1 MIDNWFGLV
10 HELLKP
16 MLTKVTTKL
25 NIEKK
30 IVRIICNFPRSLSL
44 KIIYKLIFH
53 IKESMMFKQKKNNS
67 TIFIYSVWKRKH
79 LVLFK
84 NGFPCIVLVQ
94 NYIKILYNF
103 CHLKKEIEH
112 TLRNGQIYITQ
123 CYTFILLYCSC
134 IKIA

>member
-30 IVRIICNFPRSLSL
+30 FVRIICNFPRSPSL

-53 IKESMMFKQKKNNS
+53 IKESMMFKLKKNNS

-84 NGFPCIVLVQ
+84 NGFSCIVLVS

-103 CHLKKEIEH
+103 CDLKKEIEH
-112 TLRNGQIYITQ
+112 TLRNG
-123 CYTFILLYCSC
+123 
-134 IKIA
+134 